1 MIPPLFCSLLIS
13 YFYEEMMVR
22 TNDHTLLFEHSSL
35 SYLLDFAGYKINRV
49 TPWQQPPP
57 HPPARPPKEKNFTLG
72 SSSTGLVI
80 MNNILKL
87 RYAKIQTCCLNCMQ
101 LPLRRPY
108 LHLSL
113 YFLSWHHLD
122 SMINMVFRATLDIWQ
137 CYLNVYDGVY
147 YCLGNLIC
155 RKYVFNLFFKINNS
169 TITLLETGNKYK

>member
-1 MIPPLFCSLLIS
+1 MNKWPYFVVWTFKSQLFAWLRTLQNQQSDSL
-13 YFYEEMMVR
+13 
-22 TNDHTLLFEHSSL
+22 TT
-35 SYLLDFAGYKINRV
+35 
-49 TPWQQPPP
+49 TPTPP
-57 HPPARPPKEKNFTLG
+57 HPPQRKNFTLG

-80 MNNILKL
+80 MSNILKL
-87 RYAKIQTCCLNCMQ
+87 RYAEIQTCCLNCMQ

-122 SMINMVFRATLDIWQ
+122 SMINMVFRATLAIWQ
-137 CYLNVYDGVY
+137 CNLNVYDGMY

-169 TITLLETGNKYK
+169 TITLLEAGNKYK

>member
-1 MIPPLFCSLLIS
+1 MKRWWWEQMTILCCLNIQVSVICLTSQVIKS
-13 YFYEEMMVR
+13 TEW
-22 TNDHTLLFEHSSL
+22 H
-35 SYLLDFAGYKINRV
+35 LDNN
-49 TPWQQPPP
+49 P
-57 HPPARPPKEKNFTLG
+57 HPTPPAPQRKKNFTLG

-80 MNNILKL
+80 MSNILKL
-87 RYAKIQTCCLNCMQ
+87 RYAETQTCCLNCMQ

>member
-35 SYLLDFAGYKINRV
+35 SYLLDIAGYKINRV

-57 HPPARPPKEKNFTLG
+57 HPPPLPQKRKKNFTLG

-87 RYAKIQTCCLNCMQ
+87 RYAEIQTCCLNCMQ
-101 LPLRRPY
+101 LPLRRSY

-113 YFLSWHHLD
+113 YFLSWNHLD
-122 SMINMVFRATLDIWQ
+122 SMIKMVFRATLDIWQ
-137 CYLNVYDGVY
+137 CNLNVYDGMY
-147 YCLGNLIC
+147 YCLGN
-155 RKYVFNLFFKINNS
+155 KYVENNLLFKINNS